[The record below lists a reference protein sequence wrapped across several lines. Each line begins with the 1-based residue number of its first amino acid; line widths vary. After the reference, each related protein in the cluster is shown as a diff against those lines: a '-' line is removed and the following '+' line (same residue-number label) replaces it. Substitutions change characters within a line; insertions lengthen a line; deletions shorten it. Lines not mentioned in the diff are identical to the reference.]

1 MKVNIVIER
10 EGYFHVDAHRC
21 SRLLIYMEG
30 TNEAYYVSNLVPD
43 TMDERWH
50 TIFKFNPCVLMK
62 TVLLS
67 PFYR

>member
-30 TNEAYYVSNLVPD
+30 TNEAYYVSNLVLD
-43 TMDERWH
+43 AMDER
-50 TIFKFNPCVLMK
+50 
-62 TVLLS
+62 
-67 PFYR
+67 